1 MIQMGWC
8 GHCGPLVL
16 WLITIDMACPMQ
28 LSIWLNMPIF
38 HVEYDKY
45 PIKFDDMV
53 IKARF
58 GLGLV
63 YVHIRFGVG

>member
-1 MIQMGWC
+1 
-8 GHCGPLVL
+8 
-16 WLITIDMACPMQ
+16 
-28 LSIWLNMPIF
+28 MPIF